1 VGKLRQLLLSDDVR
15 RHIDYVSDK
24 TSSSSVTWER
34 LFSQAA
40 TLVFREV
47 DHRVKPST
55 SRKSLSQGTSAGTS
69 RRSSSQ
75 GTSVGTKV
83 PVIIN
88 CTVSYVM
95 VKVSIYL

>member
-1 VGKLRQLLLSDDVR
+1 VIKLRQLLLSDDVR
-15 RHIDYVSDK
+15 HHIDYVSDNK
-24 TSSSSVTWER
+24 TSSGITWER

-55 SRKSLSQGTSAGTS
+55 SRKSLSQGLSAGSS

-75 GTSVGTKV
+75 GSSVGTKV
-83 PVIIN
+83 PMNVN
-88 CTVSYVM
+88 CILFVQ
-95 VKVSIYL
+95 